1 MMQPALAQRIHQLVA
16 DMPHEL
22 VVGLVSALESGE
34 NGRWAQL
41 QTKVAQAINQ
51 PGVRQKALLFLHDW
65 QEEYPQT
72 TIEAVTLAML
82 TAAQVAKYYRQTQQL
97 EIVWTG
103 PDSQVIPLRRN
114 DQALLQLIHEAQ
126 QSLHIVSFAVYK
138 VANIAQAII
147 EAANRGVSISIYLET
162 PDESE
167 GKMSFDTVK
176 ALGED
181 VVKRVKLYVWPREK
195 RPLSEDGKFGS
206 LHAKIA
212 LADDHTLLISSANL
226 TDYALSLNMEMGL
239 LVRGGKTPQQVA
251 QHLQRL
257 VEQSIFQRVS

>member
-1 MMQPALAQRIHQLVA
+1 
-16 DMPHEL
+16 
-22 VVGLVSALESGE
+22 
-34 NGRWAQL
+34 
-41 QTKVAQAINQ
+41 
-51 PGVRQKALLFLHDW
+51 
-65 QEEYPQT
+65 
-72 TIEAVTLAML
+72 ML

-138 VANIAQAII
+138 VANIAQTII

-167 GKMSFDTVK
+167 GKMSFNTVK